1 MRGFRFPVA
10 AGGGIVLA
18 ILIILLTPA
27 AQMAKSDVGS
37 ADIWPM
43 VLASNGEYFLY
54 GGIFFAVFTWGLA
67 KWFPNRKLSRKPS
80 HSGEQIWR
88 EVAFS
93 LSSNVLSIAT
103 GLWLVLSNE
112 ALQANM
118 YRDIHGPGGIIY
130 VVATTFALFLAHDT
144 CFYWSHRAL
153 HHPKLF
159 PLFHRVHHDS
169 VEPTPFTTFSF
180 HPVESVIQDL
190 NSLLALVILLVIP
203 WHPASLVAFSLGVTL
218 FNLLGHMGFEIYP
231 RTWHRWPIL
240 GWKTTCYHHYMHH
253 QRSGG
258 NYGLYFRFWD
268 RLCGTEFKDYEARQ
282 DALFARRFAQPE
294 QTAASVE

>member
-27 AQMAKSDVGS
+27 AQMAKSDVGT

-43 VLASNGEYFLY
+43 VLARNGEYFLY

-118 YRDIHGPGGIIY
+118 YSDIHGPGGLIY

-144 CFYWSHRAL
+144 CFYWSHRACTIPSSSPCFTASTMIAL
-153 HHPKLF
+153 SRHPLPPF
-159 PLFHRVHHDS
+159 
-169 VEPTPFTTFSF
+169 PFT
-180 HPVESVIQDL
+180 
-190 NSLLALVILLVIP
+190 
-203 WHPASLVAFSLGVTL
+203 
-218 FNLLGHMGFEIYP
+218 
-231 RTWHRWPIL
+231 RWN
-240 GWKTTCYHHYMHH
+240 
-253 QRSGG
+253 RSSKISIA
-258 NYGLYFRFWD
+258 YLP
-268 RLCGTEFKDYEARQ
+268 L
-282 DALFARRFAQPE
+282 
-294 QTAASVE
+294 